1 MSRLNTRIINMGKVS
16 LGRGNPIAIQ
26 SMTNT
31 DSTKLLETFTQVE
44 QLVRAG
50 CEIIR
55 ISVPNEKALKVF
67 LEIKP
72 NVEVPLIADIHF
84 DAGLALKCVEKGC
97 AGVRIN
103 PGNIGGKE
111 SIVKIIDAA
120 KKNKVCIRIGVNSG
134 SLEKDLLL
142 KYSRPTAE
150 ALAESALNWDEFF
163 KKQDFYNFKISI
175 KSSDIAT
182 MVNANRL
189 VSSKT
194 DTPLH
199 IGLTEA
205 GTLVSG
211 VVRSAIGVGDL
222 LKEGI
227 GDTIR
232 ISLSS
237 DPVNEVIAAK
247 ELLKALKL
255 REGLEIISCP
265 TCSRTEVD
273 VINIA
278 DKLEREFSWVNIPIK
293 VAVMGCIVNGPG
305 EAKEADIGIAG
316 GKDCAAVFINGE
328 IIKKVSVDDA
338 YTEISDYIKEKIKTK
353 NKV

>member
-1 MSRLNTRIINMGKVS
+1 MLRLNTRTIRIGNLI
-16 LGRGNPIAIQ
+16 LGGSNPIAIQ

-31 DSTKLLETFTQVE
+31 DSTKLMETFTQVE

-50 CEIIR
+50 CEIVR
-55 ISVPNEKALKVF
+55 ISVPNESALKVF
-67 LEIKP
+67 LEIKS
-72 NVEVPLIADIHF
+72 NTEVPLIADIHF
-84 DAGLALKCVEKGC
+84 DAGLALKCIEKGC

-111 SIVKIIDAA
+111 PVTKMIDAA
-120 KKNKVCIRIGVNSG
+120 KKSGSCIRVGVNSG
-134 SLEKDLLL
+134 SLEKELLS
-142 KYSRPTAE
+142 KYGRPTAE

-163 KKQDFYNFKISI
+163 KKHDFNNFKISI
-175 KSSDIAT
+175 KSSDIAI
-182 MVNANRL
+182 MVDANKI
-189 VSSKT
+189 VASKT

-205 GTLVSG
+205 GTIISG
-211 VVRSAIGVGDL
+211 IVRSTLGMSSL
-222 LKEGI
+222 LKDGI

-273 VINIA
+273 VIGIA
-278 DKLEREFSWVNIPIK
+278 DKLEREFSWVNVPIK
-293 VAVMGCIVNGPG
+293 VAVMGCVVNGPG

-316 GKDCAAVFINGE
+316 GKDCAAVFVNGQ

-338 YTEISDYIKEKIKTK
+338 YTEISDYIKEKVKIK
-353 NKV
+353 NKG